1 MTVFVAAVEAAFM
14 TCEALE
20 AAAAR
25 AARAFTTSTTVHHG
39 RQHDEATLKEEEGKK
54 MKIRHCK
61 WGLFTCLYLVV
72 LFFNECCF

>member
-25 AARAFTTSTTVHHG
+25 AAGAFTTSTTVHHG
-39 RQHDEATLKEEEGKK
+39 RQHDEATLEK
-54 MKIRHCK
+54 
-61 WGLFTCLYLVV
+61 
-72 LFFNECCF
+72 NEDSSL